1 MPKAYSEDLCEKVM
15 TAIEL
20 DGMPITE
27 ASELFNVA
35 RSSIYRW
42 KQRKQETGSFKA
54 KKSKGATGI
63 IKDWE
68 RFEKF
73 VEANRDKTQ
82 EEMAKLWSESI
93 SARTIS
99 RALKKIGFTRKKRP
113 MAIGKEMKKH
123 GRNLSRQGEKLGQT
137 I

>member
-42 KQRKQETGSFKA
+42 KQRKQETGSLKA
-54 KKSKGATGI
+54 KKNKGATGI
-63 IKDWE
+63 IKDWDE
-68 RFEKF
+68 FEKF
-73 VEANRDKTQ
+73 IEAHRDKTQ
-82 EEMAKLWSESI
+82 EEMAKLWSEPI
-93 SARTIS
+93 SARSIS
-99 RALKKIGFTRKKRP
+99 RALKKIGFTGKKRP
-113 MAIGKEMKKH
+113 MAIEKGMKKH
-123 GRNLSRQGEKLGQT
+123 GRNLSKRGEKLEQP